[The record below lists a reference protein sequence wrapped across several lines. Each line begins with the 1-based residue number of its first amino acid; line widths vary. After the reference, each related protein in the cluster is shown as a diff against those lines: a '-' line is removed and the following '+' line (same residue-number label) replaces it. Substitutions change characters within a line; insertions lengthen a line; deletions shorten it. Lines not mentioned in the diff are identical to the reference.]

1 MFCKPILLLLFFCAM
16 QVSAQETVLSDPD
29 FEQGDR
35 DWNLPSGFRIVKGA
49 GRNATN
55 ALRYERRDK
64 KEYSEIVRDFR
75 LEPNQAYRIGC
86 WVKGAVDDPGNH
98 KLGATFSLAFYS
110 GKKLLNRL
118 YLRGLDNRS
127 TEWRFI
133 SKDIVFPPSADRCR
147 ITVYLS
153 RDGLGEAF
161 FDDFTIQPLNEF
173 VLYPVTPG
181 MGVLTVSNPLL
192 KIIAYYSG
200 TKPPSGLKCRLT
212 LPGLK
217 PFVSEVTDSEAVF
230 RLQGVKAGKT
240 TARVELSDSAGKILA
255 ERSLPL
261 EILPSDEKIPSNACV
276 IDDRGRAVVGGKPF
290 LPIGVFVGHIRDS
303 ELERIAEGA
312 FNCIVPYASMFMRPS
327 PNQPNSSRTS
337 DEGVTAIRK
346 ALDAAHRKNLKV
358 LFSLQ
363 NVYDFDMRFKV
374 DKWYE
379 IRGSDNIVDK
389 VVPSLK
395 DHPAILGWYIND
407 ERALSQ
413 LDTIRKRREQINAL
427 DRFHPTWSLSMQF
440 TMMYRYAPTGD
451 VLGSDP
457 YPIADAS
464 SKDMAVVEL
473 AGTMTRKTGMPHW
486 AVPQLFRFGGV
497 KDFDKYR
504 DPSEEE
510 LRAMCLNLA
519 INGAT
524 GFIFYHFNDIACH
537 EKEVPGY
544 FARRW
549 EELKRVASMLRELE
563 PYLLSDHKPQELTM
577 QVRAGKLKG
586 AAFRNANGKYAVL
599 ITAEGPGP
607 AEGTFVLDRKLRSKY
622 GKTVPVGNGIWR
634 FTGKDICGDLL
645 IEE

>member
-1 MFCKPILLLLFFCAM
+1 MFCKKILSLLFFCANL
-16 QVSAQETVLSDPD
+16 VFAQESVLNNSD

-35 DWNLPSGFRIVKGA
+35 DWRLTPGFQIVKGA

-64 KEYSEIVRDFR
+64 NDYAEIVRDFR
-75 LEPNQAYRIGC
+75 LEPGQAYRIGC
-86 WVKGAVDDPGNH
+86 WVKGNIDDPGSH
-98 KLGATFSLAFYS
+98 KLGATFHLAFFS

-118 YLRGLDNRS
+118 YLRGLENRS
-127 TEWRFI
+127 AEWRFI
-133 SKDIVFPPSADRCR
+133 SKEIVFPPDADRCR
-147 ITVYLS
+147 IIVYLS
-153 RDGLGEAF
+153 RNGLGEAF
-161 FDDFTIQPLNEF
+161 FDDFTIQPMNEF
-173 VLYPVTPG
+173 VLYPATPG
-181 MGVLTVSNPLL
+181 MGAIPVSDPRL
-192 KIIAYYSG
+192 KLIAYFSG
-200 TKPPSGLKCRLT
+200 INPPSGLQCTLT
-212 LPGLK
+212 LSGLK
-217 PFVSEVTDSEAVF
+217 PFVADVTNSEAVF
-230 RLQGVKAGKT
+230 QLHGVKAGKT
-240 TARVELSDSAGKILA
+240 TARVELSDPAGKVLA
-255 ERSLPL
+255 GRSLPL
-261 EILPSDEKIPSNACV
+261 EFLAPDGKVPENACL
-276 IDDRGRAVVGGKPF
+276 IDGRGRAVVGGKPF
-290 LPIGVFVGHIRDS
+290 LPIGVYIGHIRDK

-312 FNCIVPYASMFMRPS
+312 FNCVVPYASLFMRPS
-327 PNQPNSSRTS
+327 PDRPNPSRTS
-337 DEGVTAIRK
+337 DEGLAEIRK
-346 ALDAAHRKNLKV
+346 VLDSAHRKNLKV

-363 NVYDFDMRFKV
+363 NVYDFEMRYKV

-379 IRGSDNIVDK
+379 IQGSDKVVDK
-389 VVPSLK
+389 VVPALK

-407 ERALSQ
+407 ERPLSQ
-413 LDTIRKRREQINAL
+413 LDAVQKRREQINAL

-473 AGTMTRKTGMPHW
+473 AGSMTKKTRMPHW

-497 KDFDKYR
+497 KDFGKYR
-504 DPSEEE
+504 DPTEEE

-537 EKEVPGY
+537 EKEAPGY

-563 PYLLSDHKPQELTM
+563 PYLLSDHDPQDLKI
-577 QVRAGKLKG
+577 QVRTGKLKG
-586 AAFRNANGKYAVL
+586 AAFRNAGGKNAIL

-607 AEGTFVLDRKLRSKY
+607 ADGIFVFDRKLRSKY
-622 GKTVPVGNGIWR
+622 GKTVPAGNGTYR
-634 FTGKDICGDLL
+634 FTGMDICGDLL